1 MRSAAESLLLLLLLI
16 VSATAYGQGFRIEGK
31 ATPTLT
37 GAESFTSLDGRFSI
51 ALPKQISG
59 YEPQRVD
66 APSAR
71 VESVMYDWNTTDGVF
86 VVQFVERFP
95 KATGPVSS
103 KVGLDI
109 LRNSVMRGTKAT
121 LAGETEISLQ
131 GYPGREVRLEFPDG
145 YTITRFF
152 IAGDRI
158 YQITAS
164 LSLANKN
171 RLVVPLRVL
180 DSFKLLTPAE
190 VEAGFKQKIAEASPK
205 PLPQAPVAKK
215 LKSDAEDENLKG
227 KVKTIFSES
236 EDLSG
241 TWVVAA
247 RKPVS
252 MKYFNESGNLTRVE
266 TYDYRGNPWELTVYG
281 YIKGQRVSDHKSISY
296 EYNPPELITESA
308 TVGKKTKRE
317 PEYFY
322 KYNYKYDDQGRL
334 KEETM
339 AFSDGKLWSKT
350 VYSYQGNQ
358 RTALDYGENGQ
369 LSGRNVRTLDREG
382 NEVEEL
388 IYDVSDNSIKEK
400 YQYSYQYD
408 SQGNWIQQRMSM
420 WTTKDGK
427 SAYQPYSIE
436 YRTITYY

>member
-1 MRSAAESLLLLLLLI
+1 M
-16 VSATAYGQGFRIEGK
+16 
-31 ATPTLT
+31 
-37 GAESFTSLDGRFSI
+37 
-51 ALPKQISG
+51 
-59 YEPQRVD
+59 
-66 APSAR
+66 
-71 VESVMYDWNTTDGVF
+71 ESVVYDWNTTDGVF
-86 VVQFVERFP
+86 FVQFMERFP
-95 KATGPVSS
+95 KVTVPS
-103 KVGLDI
+103 KVGLDM
-109 LRNSVMRGTKAT
+109 LQNSVMAGTKAT

-152 IAGDRI
+152 IANDRI

-164 LSLANKN
+164 LSLASKN
-171 RLVVPLRVL
+171 RQMAPLRVL
-180 DSFKLLTPAE
+180 DSFRLLTQSE

-205 PLPQAPVAKK
+205 PLPQAPVAKR

-227 KVKTIFSES
+227 KVRTIFSES

-247 RKPVS
+247 RKPVL
-252 MKYFNESGNLTRVE
+252 MKYFNESGNLIRE
-266 TYDYRGNPWELTVYG
+266 ERYDYRGNPWELTVYG
-281 YIKGQRVSDHKSISY
+281 YVKGQRVSDHKSISY
-296 EYNPPELITESA
+296 EYNPPELIMESA
-308 TVGKKTKRE
+308 AVGKKTKRE

-339 AFSDGKLWSKT
+339 SFSDGKLWSRT

-382 NEVEEL
+382 NEIEEL

-427 SAYQPYSIE
+427 SAYQPFSIE